1 MTLFEKAFNLQPS
14 DKIVVEHMGDA
25 YFKTGNKDK
34 ALEFWMKA
42 KELGSTNK
50 NLDKKIEKKEYYDP
64 NY

>member
-1 MTLFEKAFNLQPS
+1 MTLFEKAYKSQPS

-34 ALEFWMKA
+34 ALEFWKKA